1 MVSSSYDFGM
11 TVIPK
16 KNKKK
21 LESSLCSESL
31 LMAFLVLYANNILDP
46 VIHYRR

>member
-11 TVIPK
+11 NGIPFYRILNSERIV
-16 KNKKK
+16 KN
-21 LESSLCSESL
+21 
-31 LMAFLVLYANNILDP
+31 LYANNILDP

>member
-16 KNKKK
+16 KTKKI
-21 LESSLCSESL
+21 ESSLCSE
-31 LMAFLVLYANNILDP
+31 FLAGVNIFFD
-46 VIHYRR
+46 